1 MRRITFL
8 SLLIL
13 LTAAG
18 APAQSQQYLYRTT
31 LIQAAP
37 GRLLWLIDNLKQRN
51 VAEQNAGE
59 QPSWILRHSQGDMW
73 DLLVL
78 TPIGSYH
85 EYFSPSRKDKR
96 EAALRAA
103 LLLALPTSDSIA
115 WQEDVFVWGPP
126 LDEVRY
132 SLGTGNF
139 HHVEMFVALPQ
150 MRDDLLRQRRMEN
163 AYLKELNRPQNLIF
177 RRDMGAAWDCYT
189 LGTYRDIKHYAE
201 SADIPVDKQDNAA
214 RGAGFPSASQIG
226 PYLRTLIRS
235 HHDTLAT
242 AVR

>member
-1 MRRITFL
+1 MRQIAKLLLFL
-8 SLLIL
+8 LLIA
-13 LTAAG
+13 TSAA
-18 APAQSQQYLYRTT
+18 AQSQPYLYRTT
-31 LIQAAP
+31 LLQAAP
-37 GRLLWLIDNLKQRN
+37 GRLLWLVDYLKQRN
-51 VAEQNAGE
+51 TVEQNAGE

-73 DLLVL
+73 DLLLL

-85 EYFSPSRKDKR
+85 EYFSPSRKEKR
-96 EAALRAA
+96 EAAMRAA
-103 LLLALPTSDSIA
+103 LLTFLATDSIA

-126 LDEVRY
+126 LEEVR
-132 SLGTGNF
+132 SAMWAGNF
-139 HHVEMFVALPQ
+139 HHVEMFIALPQ
-150 MRDDLLRQRRMEN
+150 MYAELLRQRRMEN
-163 AYLKELNRPQNLIF
+163 TYLKELNRPQNLIF

-189 LGTYRDIKHYAE
+189 IGTYRDLKHYAE
-201 SADIPVDKQDNAA
+201 SADIPPERQDNAA